1 MREAHINCHQAT
13 INAQSAPTMKKL
25 VFSISILALLLSCT
39 RPATPKEYG
48 YFRIALPPH
57 EYINSQSEPTMR
69 GAQQQLP
76 KANNNAPLV
85 QQQLPKASINY
96 QLSTA
101 AQLQP
106 LDSPGW
112 FNIHY
117 PALNATIHCSYM
129 PVHNNLK
136 SLIDD
141 SEEFV
146 YSHTVKASA
155 IPEQAY
161 SDPVN
166 RVYGVYY
173 ELEGNTAT
181 PAQFWVTDST
191 RHFFRA
197 SVYIDCIPNQDSLA
211 PVIDY
216 LQTDCRVLIESLR
229 WQ

>member
-48 YFRIALPPH
+48 YFRVALPPH

-85 QQQLPKASINY
+85 QQQLPQANINY
-96 QLSTA
+96 SLSTA
-101 AQLQP
+101 ADILP

>member
-76 KANNNAPLV
+76 QAN
-85 QQQLPKASINY
+85 INY
-96 QLSTA
+96 SLSTA
-101 AQLQP
+101 ADILP

-191 RHFFRA
+191 HHFFRA

>member
-1 MREAHINCHQAT
+1 MKNLLFPISSITCYLLSVLCCLF
-13 INAQSAPTMKKL
+13 SA
-25 VFSISILALLLSCT
+25 SCT
-39 RPATPKEYG
+39 RPATPKQYG
-48 YFRIALPPH
+48 YFRISLPPH
-57 EYINSQSEPTMR
+57 EYINVQRSTFN
-69 GAQQQLP
+69 AQRSTL
-76 KANNNAPLV
+76 
-85 QQQLPKASINY
+85 NY

-101 AQLQP
+101 ADILP

-117 PALNATIHCSYM
+117 PSLNATIYCSYM

-136 SLIDD
+136 MLIDD

-161 SDPVN
+161 DDPINHVH
-166 RVYGVYY
+166 GVYY

-181 PAQFWVTDST
+181 PVQFWVTDSIN
-191 RHFFRA
+191 HFFRA

-216 LQTDCRVLIESLR
+216 LKTDCRVLIESLR

>member
-1 MREAHINCHQAT
+1 MREAHINCRQAT

-76 KANNNAPLV
+76 KA
-85 QQQLPKASINY
+85 SINY

-117 PALNATIHCSYM
+117 PTLNATIHCSYM

>member
-1 MREAHINCHQAT
+1 MREAHINCRQAT

-57 EYINSQSEPTMR
+57 EYIN
-69 GAQQQLP
+69 AQRSTF
-76 KANNNAPLV
+76 NA
-85 QQQLPKASINY
+85 QC
-96 QLSTA
+96 STA
-101 AQLQP
+101 TQLQP

>member
-1 MREAHINCHQAT
+1 
-13 INAQSAPTMKKL
+13 MKKL
-25 VFSISILALLLSCT
+25 CHLSPATCHLLSVLCYLFPVPCLLSSCT

-48 YFRIALPPH
+48 YFRISLPPH

-69 GAQQQLP
+69 EAQQQFA
-76 KANNNAPLV
+76 K
-85 QQQLPKASINY
+85 QTINY

-101 AQLQP
+101 ADVLP

-117 PALNATIHCSYM
+117 PTLNATIHCSYM
-129 PVHNNLK
+129 PVQHNLK
-136 SLIDD
+136 QLIDD

-161 SDPVN
+161 DDPIN
-166 RVYGVYY
+166 HVYGVYY

-181 PAQFWVTDST
+181 PVQFWVTDST
-191 RHFFRA
+191 QHFFRA

-211 PVIDY
+211 PVINY
-216 LQTDCRVLIESLR
+216 LKTDCRTLIESIR

>member
-1 MREAHINCHQAT
+1 
-13 INAQSAPTMKKL
+13 MKKL
-25 VFSISILALLLSCT
+25 LFSISLLCYLFPVPCLLSSCT

-48 YFRIALPPH
+48 YFRISLSPH

-69 GAQQQLP
+69 EAQQQLP
-76 KANNNAPLV
+76 QAN
-85 QQQLPKASINY
+85 INY

-101 AQLQP
+101 ASVLP

-117 PALNATIHCSYM
+117 PSLNATIHCSYM
-129 PVHNNLK
+129 PVQHNLK
-136 SLIDD
+136 QLIDD

-161 SDPVN
+161 DDPIN
-166 RVYGVYY
+166 HVYGVYY

-181 PAQFWVTDST
+181 PVQFWVTDST
-191 RHFFRA
+191 QHFFRA

-216 LQTDCRVLIESLR
+216 LKTDCRTLIESIR

>member
-1 MREAHINCHQAT
+1 MREAHINCRQAT

-25 VFSISILALLLSCT
+25 VFSISILALLFSCT

-48 YFRIALPPH
+48 YFRISLPPH
-57 EYINSQSEPTMR
+57 EYINSPQRTNNSTIAV
-69 GAQQQLP
+69 GNQQCAQRT
-76 KANNNAPLV
+76 
-85 QQQLPKASINY
+85 IIY

>member
-1 MREAHINCHQAT
+1 MKNLLFPISSITCYLLPVLCCLF
-13 INAQSAPTMKKL
+13 SA
-25 VFSISILALLLSCT
+25 SCT

-57 EYINSQSEPTMR
+57 EYISSTTYYLLPTTY
-69 GAQQQLP
+69 
-76 KANNNAPLV
+76 N
-85 QQQLPKASINY
+85 
-96 QLSTA
+96 LSTA
-101 AQLQP
+101 ASVQP

-197 SVYIDCIPNQDSLA
+197 SVYMDCIPNQDSLA

>member
-1 MREAHINCHQAT
+1 MREAHINCRQAT
-13 INAQSAPTMKKL
+13 INAQSEPTMKKL

-57 EYINSQSEPTMR
+57 EYTDSPTHR
-69 GAQQQLP
+69 FPLGSLLLP
-76 KANNNAPLV
+76 
-85 QQQLPKASINY
+85 
-96 QLSTA
+96 TA
-101 AQLQP
+101 AEYLP

-191 RHFFRA
+191 HHFFRA

>member
-1 MREAHINCHQAT
+1 MRGAHINCRQAT

-57 EYINSQSEPTMR
+57 EYIN
-69 GAQQQLP
+69 AQRSTF
-76 KANNNAPLV
+76 NA
-85 QQQLPKASINY
+85 QR
-96 QLSTA
+96 STA

-117 PALNATIHCSYM
+117 PTLNATIHCSYM

-191 RHFFRA
+191 HHFFRA

>member
-25 VFSISILALLLSCT
+25 VFSISLIYCLLSCT

-48 YFRIALPPH
+48 YFRITLPPH
-57 EYINSQSEPTMR
+57 EYTDSQSEPTMR

-76 KANNNAPLV
+76 KA
-85 QQQLPKASINY
+85 SINY
-96 QLSTA
+96 QRSTA